1 VARIRRGKRPAV
13 GTNGTTGPTEV
24 NREEDA
30 AGEPVHVLI
39 VDDHQLFRTGLAEL
53 LAEQG
58 LRIVGAAA
66 DGASALEL
74 VEKCAP
80 DVVLMDLE
88 MPGLSGV
95 ETIRRIAEIAPRT
108 RVVVLTI
115 DAEERSVIDAIGAGA
130 CGYLLKGTS
139 LQSLVAGI
147 NAAVA
152 GESLISGVV
161 GAKLFERLRAD
172 DRRSAAE
179 GCVFDELSGREV
191 EILKLLATGK
201 HNIEIAKELFISP
214 HTVRNHISNILAK
227 LQISNRIE
235 ATAFAIRNRMV

>member
-1 VARIRRGKRPAV
+1 MARIGEQSTPTV
-13 GTNGTTGPTEV
+13 GTNSSTVQSETS
-24 NREEDA
+24 RALDA
-30 AGEPVHVLI
+30 SEPAHVLI

-53 LAEQG
+53 LADEG
-58 LRIVGAAA
+58 VKIVGTVA
-66 DGASALEL
+66 DGASAVDL
-74 VEKCAP
+74 VGRCAP

-88 MPGLSGV
+88 MPGLSGI

-115 DAEERSVIDAIGAGA
+115 DADEQSVVDAIAAGA

-152 GESLISGVV
+152 GESLISAAV

-172 DRRSAAE
+172 DRRTTAE
-179 GCVFDELSGREV
+179 RRVYSELSEREI
-191 EILKLLATGK
+191 EILKLLAGGK
-201 HNIEIAKELFISP
+201 HNAEIAQELLISP

-235 ATAFAIRNRMV
+235 AAGYAIRNRMV